1 MTHVQYSRQSID
13 ISRTAFDRS
22 DGYSWS
28 TRALFQGAGCPG
40 EQFSGEHL
48 CSSRQHCFGFSVHDI
63 LEECV
68 IRINEYFALNISVML
83 GAKIAWNLAQGQTM
97 GEG

>member
-1 MTHVQYSRQSID
+1 M
-13 ISRTAFDRS
+13 
-22 DGYSWS
+22 
-28 TRALFQGAGCPG
+28 
-40 EQFSGEHL
+40 
-48 CSSRQHCFGFSVHDI
+48 
-63 LEECV
+63 